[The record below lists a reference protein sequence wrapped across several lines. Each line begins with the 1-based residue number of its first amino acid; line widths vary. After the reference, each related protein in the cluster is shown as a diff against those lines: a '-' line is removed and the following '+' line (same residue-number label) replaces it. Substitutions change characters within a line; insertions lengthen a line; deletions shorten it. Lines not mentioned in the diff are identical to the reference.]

1 MGGLFMRKKLY
12 IAILVLT
19 CLAYPI
25 SGWAGILPH
34 DLPTIE
40 ALIDQHKQNMSAEDE
55 SNKQLAANATIK
67 DMVKD
72 VSKKYD
78 DVKTILDKK
87 SNDALA
93 YLALATEMS
102 RCVTNTVRLT
112 KEYQE
117 FTSFAARHATSK
129 PMVAWY
135 TLEANNK
142 VYKELKS
149 IRKMYLAVAASS
161 TNFFRATNK
170 ERMNIIWTLDQS
182 IMRMRDVIQQAY
194 MWCDL
199 LVGGY
204 VHEDYIWEILN
215 SSVLE
220 DIGKTVINEWPV

>member
-1 MGGLFMRKKLY
+1 MRK
-12 IAILVLT
+12 AIIIMVVGVGMT
-19 CLAYPI
+19 WPQA
-25 SGWAGILPH
+25 GNAGILPH

-40 ALIDQHKQNMSAEDE
+40 ALIDQHKQNMGAEDE
-55 SNKQLAANATIK
+55 SNRQLAANASIK
-67 DMVKD
+67 AMVKD

-78 DVKTILDKK
+78 EVKAILDKK
-87 SNDALA
+87 SGDALA
-93 YLALATEMS
+93 YLSLAAEMS

-112 KEYQE
+112 KEYSE

-149 IRKMYLAVAASS
+149 IRKMYVAVAATG

-170 ERMNIIWTLDQS
+170 ERMNIIWTLNQS
-182 IMRMRDVIQQAY
+182 ITNMRDVIQQAY

-204 VHEDYIWEILN
+204 VHEDHLWEIL
-215 SSVLE
+215 SSPVLE
-220 DIGKTVINEWPV
+220 DIGKTVINEWSV

>member
-1 MGGLFMRKKLY
+1 MFDVR
-12 IAILVLT
+12 
-19 CLAYPI
+19 
-25 SGWAGILPH
+25 S
-34 DLPTIE
+34 E
-40 ALIDQHKQNMSAEDE
+40 ALIDQHKQNMRAEDE
-55 SNKQLAANATIK
+55 SNRQLAANATIK

-78 DVKTILDKK
+78 EVKTILDKK

-112 KEYQE
+112 REYQE

-149 IRKMYLAVAASS
+149 IRKMYLAVAATS
-161 TNFFRATNK
+161 TNIFRATNK

-204 VHEDYIWEILN
+204 VHEDHIWEILN

>member
-1 MGGLFMRKKLY
+1 MKRLLIIWVAVVGMMFPSIGL
-12 IAILVLT
+12 
-19 CLAYPI
+19 
-25 SGWAGILPH
+25 AGILPH

-40 ALIDQHKQNMSAEDE
+40 ALIDQHKQNMRAEDE
-55 SNKQLAANATIK
+55 SNKQLAANASIK

-78 DVKTILDKK
+78 EVKTILDKK

-149 IRKMYLAVAASS
+149 IRKMYLAVAATS

-204 VHEDYIWEILN
+204 VHEDHIWEILN

>member
-1 MGGLFMRKKLY
+1 MKRLLIIWVAVVGMMFPSIGL
-12 IAILVLT
+12 
-19 CLAYPI
+19 
-25 SGWAGILPH
+25 AGILPH
-34 DLPTIE
+34 DMPTIE
-40 ALIDQHKQNMSAEDE
+40 ALIDQHKQNMRAEDE
-55 SNKQLAANATIK
+55 SNRQLAANASIK
-67 DMVKD
+67 AMVKD

-78 DVKTILDKK
+78 EVKTILDKK

-102 RCVTNTVRLT
+102 RCVTNTVRLA

-149 IRKMYLAVAASS
+149 IRKMYLAVAATS
-161 TNFFRATNK
+161 TNIFRATNK

-204 VHEDYIWEILN
+204 VHEDHIWEILN

>member
-1 MGGLFMRKKLY
+1 MWITFLIIDKRKSFFINHYCSPASNL
-12 IAILVLT
+12 IID
-19 CLAYPI
+19 I
-25 SGWAGILPH
+25 SNIH
-34 DLPTIE
+34 TDNSDEIQR
-40 ALIDQHKQNMSAEDE
+40 DSEDE
-55 SNKQLAANATIK
+55 SNRQLAANATIK

-78 DVKTILDKK
+78 EVKTILDKK

-112 KEYQE
+112 REYQE

-149 IRKMYLAVAASS
+149 IRKMYLAVAATS
-161 TNFFRATNK
+161 TNIFRATNK

-204 VHEDYIWEILN
+204 VHEDHIWEILN

>member
-1 MGGLFMRKKLY
+1 MRNGKQLIL
-12 IAILVLT
+12 IAMVAGVGMTI
-19 CLAYPI
+19 PNI
-25 SGWAGILPH
+25 GRAGIIPH

-40 ALIDQHKQNMSAEDE
+40 ALIEQHKQGIDAENE
-55 SNKQLAANATIK
+55 SNEQLAANAAIK

-93 YLALATEMS
+93 YLALAAEMS

-112 KEYQE
+112 KEYTE
-117 FTSFAARHATSK
+117 FSQFAAAHAGSK
-129 PMVAWY
+129 PMIAWY

-142 VYKELKS
+142 VYKELKA
-149 IRKMYLAVAASS
+149 IKKQYLAVAATG
-161 TNFFRATNK
+161 TNIFRATNK
-170 ERMNIIWTLDQS
+170 ERMNIIWTLNES

-204 VHEDYIWEILN
+204 VHEDHIWEIL
-215 SSVLE
+215 SSPVLE
-220 DIGKTVINEWPV
+220 DIGKTVINEWPA

>member
-1 MGGLFMRKKLY
+1 MKKK
-12 IAILVLT
+12 VLMIMVVGVGMMSSQT
-19 CLAYPI
+19 
-25 SGWAGILPH
+25 GRAGILPH

-40 ALIDQHKQNMSAEDE
+40 ALIDQHKQNMSAEDA

-93 YLALATEMS
+93 YLSLAAEMS
-102 RCVTNTVRLT
+102 RCVTNTVKLT
-112 KEYQE
+112 KEYSE
-117 FTSFAARHATSK
+117 FTSFAAAHAGSK

-142 VYKELKS
+142 VYKELKN
-149 IRKMYLAVAASS
+149 IRKQYLAVAATG

-170 ERMNIIWTLDQS
+170 ERMNIIWTLNQS
-182 IMRMRDVIQQAY
+182 ITNMRDVIQQAY

-204 VHEDYIWEILN
+204 VHEDHIWEIL
-215 SSVLE
+215 SSPVLE
-220 DIGKTVINEWPV
+220 DIGKTVINSWPV